1 MTTDLID
8 SEANWGF
15 RFLVPMLVGT
25 LSLALTVTAWW
36 LLSKHE
42 EELLSARF
50 QLQSEERFRAIE
62 ARLTETLGAVYVP
75 QAIYRGASAIQEE
88 EFRVL
93 VRTLSERYSGVQ
105 ALLWAP
111 RSIVAIAEPR
121 TTASALL
128 GLDL

>member
-1 MTTDLID
+1 MTTDVID
-8 SEANWGF
+8 SGANRTL
-15 RFLVPMLVGT
+15 RFWVPMVVGI
-25 LSLALTVTAWW
+25 LSLTLTVTAWRV
-36 LLSKHE
+36 LSKRE
-42 EELLSARF
+42 EELLFARF

-75 QAIYRGASAIQEE
+75 QALYQGAATIQEG
-88 EFRVL
+88 EFRAL

-121 TTASALL
+121 ST
-128 GLDL
+128 